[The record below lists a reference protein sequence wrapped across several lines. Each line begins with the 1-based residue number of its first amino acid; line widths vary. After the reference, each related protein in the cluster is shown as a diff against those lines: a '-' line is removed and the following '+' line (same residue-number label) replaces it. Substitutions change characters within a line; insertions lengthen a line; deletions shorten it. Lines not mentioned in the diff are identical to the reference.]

1 MSINLDKNRDKLVAA
16 WKSVLDDKTDIDW
29 LVIFTIFLISM
40 KNIFS

>member
-29 LVIFTIFLISM
+29 W
-40 KNIFS
+40 